1 MVCHNFHKK
10 AGSYTLMS
18 LLEHFFQ
25 EDEMDY
31 YTDYYGLVGG
41 EEQEEEEEAL
51 ERDIWGLNMTGDGL
65 VAAAG
70 ASEAGGV
77 RARRRRAGGSRRGK
91 RSSSDANAGGGGKI
105 IRTNFMICTKDRK
118 EDGVTQVDI
127 CTYNIYIYVS
137 IFTYLCV

>member
-1 MVCHNFHKK
+1 
-10 AGSYTLMS
+10 
-18 LLEHFFQ
+18 
-25 EDEMDY
+25 MDY

-51 ERDIWGLNMTGDGL
+51 ERDIWGLNLTGDGL

-91 RSSSDANAGGGGKI
+91 RSSSDANAGGGKI

-127 CTYNIYIYVS
+127 CTYNIYIRINLYKFMFVVS
-137 IFTYLCV
+137 DSIALQFNHIAAEFNCILPSNCIAMN

>member
-1 MVCHNFHKK
+1 
-10 AGSYTLMS
+10 
-18 LLEHFFQ
+18 
-25 EDEMDY
+25 MDY

-41 EEQEEEEEAL
+41 EEEEETEEAL
-51 ERDIWGLNMTGDGL
+51 ERDIWGLNLTGDGL

-91 RSSSDANAGGGGKI
+91 RSIDDNAGGGKI

-127 CTYNIYIYVS
+127 CTYYIYIHFNLYKFMCVGSDS
-137 IFTYLCV
+137 IALQFNHIAAEFHCILPSNCIAMN

>member
-1 MVCHNFHKK
+1 
-10 AGSYTLMS
+10 
-18 LLEHFFQ
+18 
-25 EDEMDY
+25 MDY

-41 EEQEEEEEAL
+41 EEQEEEEEEAL

-70 ASEAGGV
+70 ASEAGGGV
-77 RARRRRAGGSRRGK
+77 RARRRAGGGLQRGK
-91 RSSSDANAGGGGKI
+91 RSSDANAGGGGKI

-127 CTYNIYIYVS
+127 CTV
-137 IFTYLCV
+137 